1 MNYWWTSILLP
12 TAGCLMLFSRE
23 EVGRQTMLAHSRV
36 SLHPCQWTATPPLY
50 HHHRKIAKTSQ
61 GHNTYSINHRCT
73 ITRLPKHQIMT
84 IPQLLLL
91 SIMTYKYSFHGIVHK
106 MKSFCQT
113 EIELFYC
120 HDFSCLA
127 KIRFHSTP
135 VWVTMHLFWMI
146 GYEQFVSHAV
156 KNVDV
161 SLMLVINI
169 VAGKAMH
176 WKHARRL
183 LLMRKRDSSQLCT
196 LSKHF
201 PTAFLSRII
210 VKAF

>member
-1 MNYWWTSILLP
+1 MN
-12 TAGCLMLFSRE
+12 C
-23 EVGRQTMLAHSRV
+23 
-36 SLHPCQWTATPPLY
+36 
-50 HHHRKIAKTSQ
+50 
-61 GHNTYSINHRCT
+61 NTTT
-73 ITRLPKHQIMT
+73 ITIARLPKHHKVT
-84 IPQLLLL
+84 ILIPSTTVVPSPDYQNTR
-91 SIMTYKYSFHGIVHK
+91 SWPYHSFSSYQSWPTYIFHGIVHK
-106 MKSFCQT
+106 MKRFCQT
-113 EIELFYC
+113 ETELFCC

>member
-1 MNYWWTSILLP
+1 MNCNTTVVPSPSQDCQNITRSQY
-12 TAGCLMLFSRE
+12 LFH
-23 EVGRQTMLAHSRV
+23 Q
-36 SLHPCQWTATPPLY
+36 PPLY
-50 HHHRKIAKTSQ
+50 HHQITKTPD
-61 GHNTYSINHRCT
+61 HDHTTAFPPINHDLH
-73 ITRLPKHQIMT
+73 IVFME
-84 IPQLLLL
+84 
-91 SIMTYKYSFHGIVHK
+91 SYVHK
-106 MKSFCQT
+106 MKSFRQP